1 MPQINRKA
9 TFPVWEWHTFAPVYL
24 SVVIPVYNEAQGLP
38 ELVERLETV
47 LQRLPYEAEAIFV
60 DDGSRDESFSVLKAL
75 SAERPWMRVIRL
87 RRNYGQ
93 TLAIQTGISHAQGEV
108 LVLMD
113 SDLEND
119 PADIPRLLAKLEE
132 GYDVV
137 SGWRKERWKGQFF
150 TRKLPSILANAL
162 ISRLSGVHL
171 HDYGCTLKAYRREVL
186 VPVRLYGRMHRF
198 IPIYAKWEGG
208 RITELPVSYQP
219 RKYGRSNYG
228 MMRIVSVL
236 LDLVLIVFLDRYLQ
250 RPIQFFGGVGLI
262 SILLGIGT
270 FGWALYYKLAGLKSF
285 VETPLPIFTALF
297 ISVGVVLLL
306 IGVLAELLVRVY
318 YESTGRSPTHI
329 RERINFEKL
338 TA

>member
-1 MPQINRKA
+1 M
-9 TFPVWEWHTFAPVYL
+9 HL
-24 SVVIPVYNEAQGLP
+24 SVVIPVYNEAPGLP

-47 LQRLPYEAEAIFV
+47 LAAYEPFEVIFV
-60 DDGSRDESFSVLKAL
+60 DDGSRDTSPQVLKAL
-75 SAERPWMRVIRL
+75 AQERPWMRVILL

-93 TLAIQTGISHAQGEV
+93 TTAIQVGIQHTQGRV
-108 LVLMD
+108 IVLMD

-119 PADIPRLLAKLEE
+119 PADIPRLLEKVEA

-137 SGWRKERWKGQFF
+137 SGWRKDRWKGQWL
-150 TRKLPSILANAL
+150 TRRLPSMAANAL
-162 ISRLSGVHL
+162 ISFLSRVPL

-186 VPVRLYGRMHRF
+186 APVRLYGRMHRF

-208 RITELPVSYQP
+208 RITEIPVSYQP

-228 MMRIVSVL
+228 MMRIISVL

-262 SILLGIGT
+262 SMLLGVGS
-270 FGWALYYKLAGLKSF
+270 FLWALYYKLTGQKDF
-285 VETPLPIFTALF
+285 VETPLPVFTALF

-306 IGVLAELLVRVY
+306 IGIVAELLVRIY
-318 YESTGRSPTHI
+318 YEATSRPI
-329 RERINFEKL
+329 AQVRERINF
-338 TA
+338 TQPTSTPV

>member
-1 MPQINRKA
+1 M
-9 TFPVWEWHTFAPVYL
+9 YL
-24 SVVIPVYNEAQGLP
+24 SVVIPVYNEARGLP
-38 ELVERLETV
+38 ELVERLESV
-47 LQRLPYEAEAIFV
+47 LSGFTFEYEVIFV
-60 DDGSRDESFSVLKAL
+60 DDGSRDESPKVLEAL
-75 SAERPWMRVIRL
+75 AAERPWMKVILL

-93 TLAIQTGISHAQGEV
+93 TTAIQMGIQHAQGEV
-108 LVLMD
+108 IVLMD

-150 TRKLPSILANAL
+150 TRKLPSILANKL
-162 ISRLSGVHL
+162 ISYLSGVHL
-171 HDYGCTLKAYRREVL
+171 HDYGCTLKAYRREVIA
-186 VPVRLYGRMHRF
+186 PVRLYGRMHRF

-208 RITELPVSYQP
+208 RITELPVAYHP

-228 MMRIVSVL
+228 MMRIVSVV

-270 FGWALYYKLAGLKSF
+270 FGWALYYKLAKLKSF
-285 VETPLPIFTALF
+285 VETPLPIFTVLF
-297 ISVGVVLLL
+297 VSVGVLLLL
-306 IGVLAELLVRVY
+306 IGILAELLVRVY
-318 YESTGRSPTHI
+318 YESTGRAPAQV
-329 RERINFEKL
+329 RRRINFSEPIK
-338 TA
+338 A

>member
-1 MPQINRKA
+1 M
-9 TFPVWEWHTFAPVYL
+9 HL
-24 SVVIPVYNEAQGLP
+24 SVVIPVYNEAPGLP

-47 LQRLPYEAEAIFV
+47 LAAYEPFEVIFV
-60 DDGSRDESFSVLKAL
+60 DDGSRDTSPQVLKAL
-75 SAERPWMRVIRL
+75 AQERPWMRVILL

-93 TLAIQTGISHAQGEV
+93 TTAIQVGIQHTQGRV
-108 LVLMD
+108 IVLMD

-119 PADIPRLLAKLEE
+119 PADIPRLLEKVEA

-137 SGWRKERWKGQFF
+137 SGWRKDRWKGQWL
-150 TRKLPSILANAL
+150 TRRLPSMAANAL
-162 ISRLSGVHL
+162 ISFLSGVPL

-186 VPVRLYGRMHRF
+186 APVRLYGRMHRF

-208 RITELPVSYQP
+208 RITEIPVSYQP

-228 MMRIVSVL
+228 MMRIISVL

-262 SILLGIGT
+262 SMLLGVGS
-270 FGWALYYKLAGLKSF
+270 FLWALYYKLTGQKDF
-285 VETPLPIFTALF
+285 VETPLPVFTALF

-306 IGVLAELLVRVY
+306 IGIVAELLVRIY
-318 YESTGRSPTHI
+318 YEATGRPI
-329 RERINFEKL
+329 AQVRERINF
-338 TA
+338 TQPTSTPV

>member
-1 MPQINRKA
+1 MQ
-9 TFPVWEWHTFAPVYL
+9 L

-38 ELVERLETV
+38 ELVERIESA
-47 LQRLPYEAEAIFV
+47 LQAVGDYEVIFV
-60 DDGSRDESFSVLKAL
+60 DDGSRDASLAVLTELAQ
-75 SAERPWMRVIRL
+75 SRPWMRVIAL

-93 TLAIQTGISHAQGEV
+93 TLAIQTGIQHATGEV
-108 LVLMD
+108 IVLMD

-119 PADIPRLLAKLEE
+119 PADIPHLLQKLEE

-137 SGWRKERWKGQFF
+137 SGWRRERWKGQWL
-150 TRKLPSILANAL
+150 TRKLPSVLANAL
-162 ISRLSGVHL
+162 ISWISGVHL

-186 VPVRLYGRMHRF
+186 APVRLYGRMHRF

-208 RITELPVSYQP
+208 RITELPVRYQP

-262 SILLGIGT
+262 SILLGIGS
-270 FGWALYYKLAGLKSF
+270 FLWALYYKLAGLKSF
-285 VETPLPIFTALF
+285 VQTPLPIFTALF
-297 ISVGVVLLL
+297 VSVGVVLLL
-306 IGVLAELLVRVY
+306 IGVLAELLVRIY
-318 YESTGRSPTHI
+318 YEATGRPPAQV
-329 RERINFEKL
+329 RRRINFPEA
-338 TA
+338 TPV

>member
-1 MPQINRKA
+1 M
-9 TFPVWEWHTFAPVYL
+9 HL

-47 LQRLPYEAEAIFV
+47 LPAYEPFEVIWV
-60 DDGSRDESFSVLKAL
+60 DDGSRDGSPEVLKAL
-75 SAERPWMRVIRL
+75 AQERPWMRVILL

-93 TLAIQTGISHAQGEV
+93 TTAIQVGIQHAQGQII
-108 LVLMD
+108 VLMD

-119 PADIPRLLAKLEE
+119 PADIPRLLEKIEA

-137 SGWRKERWKGQFF
+137 SGWRKDRWKGQWL
-150 TRKLPSILANAL
+150 TRRLPSMAANAL
-162 ISRLSGVHL
+162 ISFLSGVSL

-186 VPVRLYGRMHRF
+186 APVRLYGRMHRF

-208 RITELPVSYQP
+208 RITEVPVSYQP

-228 MMRIVSVL
+228 MMRIISVL

-250 RPIQFFGGVGLI
+250 RPIQFFGGIGLV
-262 SILLGIGT
+262 SMLLGVGS
-270 FGWALYYKLAGLKSF
+270 FFWALYYKLTDQKDF
-285 VETPLPIFTALF
+285 VETPLPVFTALF

-306 IGVLAELLVRVY
+306 IGIVAELLVRIY
-318 YESTGRSPTHI
+318 YEATGRPI
-329 RERINFEKL
+329 AQVRERINF
-338 TA
+338 TQPTSTPA

>member
-1 MPQINRKA
+1 MQ
-9 TFPVWEWHTFAPVYL
+9 L

-38 ELVERLETV
+38 ELVERIESA
-47 LQRLPYEAEAIFV
+47 LQAVGEYEVIFV
-60 DDGSRDESFSVLKAL
+60 DDGSRDASLAVLTELAQ
-75 SAERPWMRVIRL
+75 SRPWMRVIAL

-93 TLAIQTGISHAQGEV
+93 TLAIQTGIQHATGEV
-108 LVLMD
+108 IVLMD

-119 PADIPRLLAKLEE
+119 PADIPRLLQKLEE

-137 SGWRKERWKGQFF
+137 SGWRRERWKGQWL
-150 TRKLPSILANAL
+150 TRKLPSVLANAL
-162 ISRLSGVHL
+162 ISWISGVHL

-186 VPVRLYGRMHRF
+186 APVRLYGRMHRF

-208 RITELPVSYQP
+208 RITELPVRYQP

-262 SILLGIGT
+262 SILLGIGS
-270 FGWALYYKLAGLKSF
+270 FLWALYYKLAGLKSF
-285 VETPLPIFTALF
+285 VQTPLPIFTALF
-297 ISVGVVLLL
+297 VSVGVVLLL
-306 IGVLAELLVRVY
+306 IGVLAELLVRIY
-318 YESTGRSPTHI
+318 YEATGRPPAQV
-329 RERINFEKL
+329 RRRINFPEA
-338 TA
+338 TPV

>member
-1 MPQINRKA
+1 MR
-9 TFPVWEWHTFAPVYL
+9 L

-38 ELVERLETV
+38 ELVDRLEAA
-47 LQRLPYEAEAIFV
+47 LEGQGSYEVIFV
-60 DDGSRDESFSVLKAL
+60 DDGSRDNSFAVLCELAQ
-75 SAERPWMRVIRL
+75 ARPWMRVIAL

-93 TLAIQTGISHAQGEV
+93 TLAIQIGIQHASGEV
-108 LVLMD
+108 IVLMD

-119 PADIPRLLAKLEE
+119 PADIPRLLEKLEE

-137 SGWRKERWKGQFF
+137 SGWRRERWKGQWL
-150 TRKLPSILANAL
+150 TRKLPSVLANAL
-162 ISRLSGVHL
+162 ISWLSGVHL

-186 VPVRLYGRMHRF
+186 APVRLYGRMHRF

-208 RITELPVSYQP
+208 RITELPVRYHP

-262 SILLGIGT
+262 SILLGIGS
-270 FGWALYYKLAGLKSF
+270 FLWALYYKLAGLKSF
-285 VETPLPIFTALF
+285 VQTPLPIFTALF
-297 ISVGVVLLL
+297 VSVGVVLLL
-306 IGVLAELLVRVY
+306 IGVLAELLVRIY
-318 YESTGRSPTHI
+318 YESTGRPPAQVRQRVNFPSEPT
-329 RERINFEKL
+329 F
-338 TA
+338 A

>member
-1 MPQINRKA
+1 M
-9 TFPVWEWHTFAPVYL
+9 HL

-47 LQRLPYEAEAIFV
+47 LPAYEPFEVIWV
-60 DDGSRDESFSVLKAL
+60 DDGSRDGSPEVLKAL
-75 SAERPWMRVIRL
+75 AQERPWMRVILL

-93 TLAIQTGISHAQGEV
+93 TTAIQVGIQHAQGQII
-108 LVLMD
+108 VLMD

-119 PADIPRLLAKLEE
+119 PADIPRLLEKIEA

-137 SGWRKERWKGQFF
+137 SGWRKDRWKGQWL
-150 TRKLPSILANAL
+150 TRRLPSMAANAL
-162 ISRLSGVHL
+162 ISFLSGVSL

-186 VPVRLYGRMHRF
+186 APVRLYGRMHRF

-208 RITELPVSYQP
+208 RITEVPVSYQP

-228 MMRIVSVL
+228 MMRIISVL

-250 RPIQFFGGVGLI
+250 RPIQFFGGIGLV
-262 SILLGIGT
+262 SMLLGVGS
-270 FGWALYYKLAGLKSF
+270 FFWALYYKLTGQKDF
-285 VETPLPIFTALF
+285 VETPLPVFTALF

-306 IGVLAELLVRVY
+306 IGIVAELLVRIY
-318 YESTGRSPTHI
+318 YEATGRPI
-329 RERINFEKL
+329 AQVRERINF
-338 TA
+338 TQPTSTPA

>member
-1 MPQINRKA
+1 M
-9 TFPVWEWHTFAPVYL
+9 YL
-24 SVVIPVYNEAQGLP
+24 SVVIPVYNEALGLP
-38 ELVERLETV
+38 ELVERLESV
-47 LQRLPYEAEAIFV
+47 LNTLPYKAEVIFV
-60 DDGSRDESFSVLKAL
+60 DDGSRDDSGKVL
-75 SAERPWMRVIRL
+75 AELAQTRPWMRVLVL

-93 TLAIQTGISHAQGEV
+93 TLAIQMGIHHAQGDV
-108 LVLMD
+108 IVLMD

-119 PADIPRLLAKLEE
+119 PADIPRILAKLEE

-137 SGWRKERWKGQFF
+137 SGWRKDRWKGQFF
-150 TRKLPSILANAL
+150 TRKLPSVLANAL

-171 HDYGCTLKAYRREVL
+171 HDYGCTLKAYKREVIA
-186 VPVRLYGRMHRF
+186 PVRLYGRMHRF

-208 RITELPVSYQP
+208 RISEIPVSYHP

-262 SILLGIGT
+262 SMLMGMGT
-270 FGWALYYKLAGLKSF
+270 FGWALYYKLTGQKDFIA
-285 VETPLPIFTALF
+285 TPLPIFTALF

-318 YESTGRSPTHI
+318 YESTNRPPAQI
-329 RERINFEKL
+329 KRKINFQEE
-338 TA
+338 TPA

>member
-1 MPQINRKA
+1 MQ
-9 TFPVWEWHTFAPVYL
+9 L

-38 ELVERLETV
+38 ELVERIESA
-47 LQRLPYEAEAIFV
+47 LQAVGDYEVIFV
-60 DDGSRDESFSVLKAL
+60 DDGSRDASLAVLTELAQ
-75 SAERPWMRVIRL
+75 SRPWMRVIAL

-93 TLAIQTGISHAQGEV
+93 TLAIQTGIQHATGEV
-108 LVLMD
+108 IVLMD

-119 PADIPRLLAKLEE
+119 PADIPHLLQKLEE

-137 SGWRKERWKGQFF
+137 SGWRRERWKGQWL
-150 TRKLPSILANAL
+150 TRKLPSVLANAL
-162 ISRLSGVHL
+162 ISWLSGVHL

-186 VPVRLYGRMHRF
+186 APVRLYGRMHRF

-208 RITELPVSYQP
+208 RITELPVRYQP

-262 SILLGIGT
+262 SILLGIGS
-270 FGWALYYKLAGLKSF
+270 FLWALYYKLAGLKSF
-285 VETPLPIFTALF
+285 VQTPLPIFTALF
-297 ISVGVVLLL
+297 VSVGVVLLL
-306 IGVLAELLVRVY
+306 IGVLAELLVRIY
-318 YESTGRSPTHI
+318 YEATGRPPAQV
-329 RERINFEKL
+329 RRRLNFPEA
-338 TA
+338 TPV

>member
-1 MPQINRKA
+1 MQ
-9 TFPVWEWHTFAPVYL
+9 L

-38 ELVERLETV
+38 ELVDRLEAA
-47 LQRLPYEAEAIFV
+47 LEGQGSYEVIFV
-60 DDGSRDESFSVLKAL
+60 DDGSRDNSFAVLRELAQ
-75 SAERPWMRVIRL
+75 SRPWMRVIAL

-93 TLAIQTGISHAQGEV
+93 TLAIQVGIQHASGEV
-108 LVLMD
+108 IVLMD

-119 PADIPRLLAKLEE
+119 PADIPRLLEKLKE

-137 SGWRKERWKGQFF
+137 SGWRRERWKGQWL
-150 TRKLPSILANAL
+150 TRRLPSVVANAL
-162 ISRLSGVHL
+162 ISWLSGVHL

-186 VPVRLYGRMHRF
+186 APVRLYGRMHRF

-208 RITELPVSYQP
+208 RITELPVRYQP

-262 SILLGIGT
+262 SILLGIGS
-270 FGWALYYKLAGLKSF
+270 FLWALYYKLAGLKSF
-285 VETPLPIFTALF
+285 VQTPLPIFTALF
-297 ISVGVVLLL
+297 VSVGVVLLL
-306 IGVLAELLVRVY
+306 IGILAELLVRIY
-318 YESTGRSPTHI
+318 YEATGRPPAQVRHRVNFPSEPT
-329 RERINFEKL
+329 F
-338 TA
+338 A

>member
-1 MPQINRKA
+1 MQ
-9 TFPVWEWHTFAPVYL
+9 L

-38 ELVERLETV
+38 ELVERMEFA
-47 LQRLPYEAEAIFV
+47 LQAVEDYEVIFV
-60 DDGSRDESFSVLKAL
+60 DDGSRDASLAVLTELAR
-75 SAERPWMRVIRL
+75 SRPWMRVIAL

-93 TLAIQTGISHAQGEV
+93 TLAIQTGIQHATGEV
-108 LVLMD
+108 IVLMD

-119 PADIPRLLAKLEE
+119 PADIPRLLQKLEE

-137 SGWRKERWKGQFF
+137 SGWRRERWKGQWL
-150 TRKLPSILANAL
+150 TRKLPSVLANAL
-162 ISRLSGVHL
+162 ISWLSGVHL

-186 VPVRLYGRMHRF
+186 APVRLYGRMHRF

-208 RITELPVSYQP
+208 RITELPVRYQP

-262 SILLGIGT
+262 SILLGIGS
-270 FGWALYYKLAGLKSF
+270 FLWALYYKLAGLKSF
-285 VETPLPIFTALF
+285 VQTPLPIFTALF
-297 ISVGVVLLL
+297 VSVGVVLLL
-306 IGVLAELLVRVY
+306 IGVLAELLVRIY
-318 YESTGRSPTHI
+318 FEATGRPPAQA
-329 RERINFEKL
+329 RRKVNFPE
-338 TA
+338 TTPV

>member
-1 MPQINRKA
+1 M
-9 TFPVWEWHTFAPVYL
+9 HL
-24 SVVIPVYNEAQGLP
+24 SVVIPVYNEARSLP
-38 ELVERLETV
+38 ELVERLEAV
-47 LQRLPYEAEAIFV
+47 LVAYEPFEVIFV
-60 DDGSRDESFSVLKAL
+60 DDGSRDGSPQVLKELAQ
-75 SAERPWMRVIRL
+75 ERPWMRVILL

-93 TLAIQTGISHAQGEV
+93 TTAIQVGIHHAQGQII
-108 LVLMD
+108 VLMD

-119 PADIPRLLAKLEE
+119 PADIPRLLQKVEE

-137 SGWRKERWKGQFF
+137 SGWRKERWKGQWL
-150 TRKLPSILANAL
+150 TRRLPSIIANAL
-162 ISRLSGVHL
+162 ISYLSGVHL

-186 VPVRLYGRMHRF
+186 APVRLYGRMHRF

-208 RITELPVSYQP
+208 RITEIPVSYHP

-250 RPIQFFGGVGLI
+250 RPIQFFGGVGLM
-262 SILLGIGT
+262 SVLLGMGS
-270 FGWALYYKLAGLKSF
+270 FLWALYYKLTGQKDF

-306 IGVLAELLVRVY
+306 IGIVAELLVRIY
-318 YESTGRSPTHI
+318 YEATGRPI
-329 RERINFEKL
+329 AQVRERINFPQPL
-338 TA
+338 SASA

>member
-1 MPQINRKA
+1 M
-9 TFPVWEWHTFAPVYL
+9 HL
-24 SVVIPVYNEAQGLP
+24 SVVIPVYNEARSLP
-38 ELVERLETV
+38 ELVERLEAV
-47 LQRLPYEAEAIFV
+47 LVAYEPFEVIFV
-60 DDGSRDESFSVLKAL
+60 DDGSRDGSPQVLKELAQ
-75 SAERPWMRVIRL
+75 ERPWMRVILL

-93 TLAIQTGISHAQGEV
+93 TTAIQVGIHHAQGQII
-108 LVLMD
+108 VLMD

-119 PADIPRLLAKLEE
+119 PADIPRLLQKVEE

-137 SGWRKERWKGQFF
+137 SGWRKERWKGQWL
-150 TRKLPSILANAL
+150 TRRLPSMTANAL
-162 ISRLSGVHL
+162 ISYLSGVHL

-186 VPVRLYGRMHRF
+186 APVRLYGRMHRF

-208 RITELPVSYQP
+208 RITEIPVSYHP

-250 RPIQFFGGVGLI
+250 RPIQFFGGVGLV
-262 SILLGIGT
+262 SMLMGIGS
-270 FGWALYYKLAGLKSF
+270 FFWALYYKLTGQKDF

-306 IGVLAELLVRVY
+306 IGIVAELLVRIY
-318 YESTGRSPTHI
+318 YEATGRPI
-329 RERINFEKL
+329 AQVRERINFPQPL
-338 TA
+338 SASA